1 MSGTHLLEAHG
12 LCCGYGASV
21 VVRDLDLHVDAGEVV
36 ALLGANGAGKTTT
49 LLTLAGS
56 LPAISGELLFAG
68 ERIERWPAP
77 RIARRGVASI
87 PDDRGLFPKLTVR
100 ENLQL
105 ASRRRRH
112 ANDPLDLFAELRDR
126 RGTPAGLLSGGQQ
139 QMLAIARALLRAP
152 QLLLI
157 DELSFGLS
165 PIGVAA
171 AGTGV
176 VPGPV
181 LRRVAARAQPSAV
194 VTPSG
199 LRMALTM
206 TPTPATTGWYSPRW
220 NHRSMA
226 VYTRPPGASATP
238 AKITPVTVAMP
249 PMYAIDSSI
258 SDTKIEKLSGD
269 RRPCW

>member
-1 MSGTHLLEAHG
+1 MSGTHLLETRG

-56 LPAISGELLFAG
+56 LPAISGELLFED

-105 ASRRRRH
+105 ASRRRRQ
-112 ANDPLDLFAELRDR
+112 AKDPLDLFPELRDR

-139 QMLAIARALLRAP
+139 QMLAIARALVREP
-152 QLLLI
+152 KLLLI

-165 PIGVAA
+165 PIAVQRLLPIVRAVADETGAGVLLVEQHVHLGLAIA
-171 AGTGV
+171 ERAY
-176 VPGPV
+176 V
-181 LRRVAARAQPSAV
+181 LRHGTVTLTGTAAQ
-194 VTPSG
+194 
-199 LRMALTM
+199 LRDDASLLQESYLGSTDERER
-206 TPTPATTGWYSPRW
+206 TPA
-220 NHRSMA
+220 
-226 VYTRPPGASATP
+226 
-238 AKITPVTVAMP
+238 
-249 PMYAIDSSI
+249 
-258 SDTKIEKLSGD
+258 
-269 RRPCW
+269 

>member
-1 MSGTHLLEAHG
+1 MSGTHLLEARG

-56 LPAISGELLFAG
+56 LPAISGEVLF
-68 ERIERWPAP
+68 ESKRIERWPAP

-105 ASRRRRH
+105 ASRRRRR
-112 ANDPLDLFAELRDR
+112 ANDPLDLFPELRDR

-139 QMLAIARALLRAP
+139 QMLAIARALVREP
-152 QLLLI
+152 KLLLI

-165 PIGVAA
+165 PIAVQRLLPIVRAVADETGAGVLLVEQHVHLGLAIA
-171 AGTGV
+171 ERAY
-176 VPGPV
+176 V
-181 LRRVAARAQPSAV
+181 LRHGTVTLTGTAAQ
-194 VTPSG
+194 
-199 LRMALTM
+199 LRDDASLLRESYLGSTDERER
-206 TPTPATTGWYSPRW
+206 TPA
-220 NHRSMA
+220 
-226 VYTRPPGASATP
+226 
-238 AKITPVTVAMP
+238 
-249 PMYAIDSSI
+249 
-258 SDTKIEKLSGD
+258 
-269 RRPCW
+269 